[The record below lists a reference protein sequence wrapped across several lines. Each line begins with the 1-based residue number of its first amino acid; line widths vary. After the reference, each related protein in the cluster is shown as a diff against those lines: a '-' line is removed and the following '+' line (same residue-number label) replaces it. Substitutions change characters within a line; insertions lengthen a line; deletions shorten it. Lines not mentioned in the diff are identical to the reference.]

1 MKSIAKA
8 LDNIAIAIRNLAAIV
23 APVKPEEIKIP
34 PTTITSNPVKSNVT
48 ITSITPAKSPTDK
61 IFVKDYPF
69 KDSQFPTPS
78 APLVHVTKAERDA
91 IQSIYNIINDKGSHP
106 DHHDHVMRELSTKW
120 PVLHKALLQL
130 VKARKEGYNQ
140 PYNNPWKTKEKW

>member
-8 LDNIAIAIRNLAAIV
+8 LDNIAIAIRNLASLV
-23 APVKPEEIKIP
+23 APVKAEEIKIP

-48 ITSITPAKSPTDK
+48 ITSITPVKSS
-61 IFVKDYPF
+61 KDYPF
-69 KDSQFPTPS
+69 KDSQFPIPS
-78 APLVHVTKAERDA
+78 ATLVHVTKAERDA

-120 PVLHKALLQL
+120 PLLHKALLQL

-140 PYNNPWKTKEKW
+140 QYNNPWKTKEKW